1 MSPVLE
7 GFLLVLIV
15 LGFIA
20 IMGIMYVCLAL
31 IIFGFMQL
39 IEKLLDWISDR
50 LGVD

>member
-1 MSPVLE
+1 MSPVFE
-7 GFLLVLIV
+7 GFLLFLIE

-31 IIFGFMQL
+31 MIFGFMQL